1 MEYQKIKNLLG
12 NISNQPSRFGAKN
25 RVEIN
30 DDRREAYGKKFLTFK
45 TTMLNASLCDYIDAY
60 ILVEE
65 IITVVGQGA
74 NDAAIVADINNKE
87 VVF

>member
-1 MEYQKIKNLLG
+1 MKE
-12 NISNQPSRFGAKN
+12 
-25 RVEIN
+25 N
-30 DDRREAYGKKFLTFK
+30 DDRREAYDKKILTFK

-74 NDAAIVADINNKE
+74 NDAAIVVDINNKE